1 MRPVVSAPACSTELD
16 CVCEGVEDVTPQRRG
31 AGPDSVYEGYESW
44 PTCSGG
50 SYGDT
55 RADER
60 EGYESLIERTNTWL
74 RDESDVSVVN
84 IQSILVQKDNTAGES
99 DSVPV
104 TLLAGG
110 RQGRSEG
117 AQNGVHPLRSSVT
130 SVLF

>member
-1 MRPVVSAPACSTELD
+1 VD
-16 CVCEGVEDVTPQRRG
+16 KH
-31 AGPDSVYEGYESW
+31 ESW

-55 RADER
+55 RADEL

-104 TLLAGG
+104 TLLACG
-110 RQGRSEG
+110 QT
-117 AQNGVHPLRSSVT
+117 GVRRGDAKRGTST
-130 SVLF
+130 SVFGHFGPFMRTELTDDRSD